1 MASGYYEEFNK
12 GIFKENPTF
21 VLLLGLCPTLG
32 VTTSAIN
39 GMAMGVATL
48 AVLIMS
54 NVVISAVRKLIPDKI
69 RIPAYVMLIATLV
82 TVVDM
87 FMHAYLPELYKVLG
101 IFIPL
106 IVVNCIILGRAE
118 SFAAKNGIIPSF
130 FDGAGVGTGFTIS
143 LTIIGAI
150 REILGAG
157 KIFGWNFGM
166 LINANWEPAVIM
178 VLPPGAFITIGV
190 LMAVINIIK
199 EKKKK
204 R

>member
-1 MASGYYEEFNK
+1 MGIRYYNEFKK

-32 VTTSAIN
+32 VTTSALN
-39 GMAMGVATL
+39 GMAMGLATL
-48 AVLIMS
+48 VVLVMS
-54 NVVISAVRKLIPDKI
+54 NVIISAVRKVIPDKI

-87 FMHAYLPELYKVLG
+87 VMHAYFPAIYKVLG

-106 IVVNCIILGRAE
+106 IVVNCIILARAE
-118 SFAAKNGIIPSF
+118 SFAAKNGIIASA
-130 FDGAGVGTGFTIS
+130 FDGAGSGMGFTLA
-143 LTIIGAI
+143 LTFIGVI

-157 KIFGWNFGM
+157 KIFEWNFAE
-166 LINANWEPAVIM
+166 LINKNWEPAVIM
-178 VLPPGAFITIGV
+178 VLPPGAFITIGI
-190 LMAVINIIK
+190 LIAVINVIK
-199 EKKKK
+199 EKKEN

>member
-1 MASGYYEEFNK
+1 MGSRYYEEFNK

-32 VTTSAIN
+32 VTTSAMN

-48 AVLIMS
+48 AVLIIS
-54 NVVISAVRKLIPDKI
+54 NIVVSAVRKLIPDKI

-87 FMHAYLPELYKVLG
+87 VMHAYMPALYKVLG

-118 SFAAKNGIIPSF
+118 AFAAKNGIISSF
-130 FDGAGVGTGFTIS
+130 FDGAGIGVGFTIS
-143 LTIIGAI
+143 LTAIGVI

-157 KIFGWNFGM
+157 KIFGWNFGA
-166 LINANWEPAVIM
+166 LINGNWEPAVIM
-178 VLPPGAFITIGV
+178 VLPPGAFITIGF
-190 LMAVINIIK
+190 LMALINVLK
-199 EKKKK
+199 ERRKQ